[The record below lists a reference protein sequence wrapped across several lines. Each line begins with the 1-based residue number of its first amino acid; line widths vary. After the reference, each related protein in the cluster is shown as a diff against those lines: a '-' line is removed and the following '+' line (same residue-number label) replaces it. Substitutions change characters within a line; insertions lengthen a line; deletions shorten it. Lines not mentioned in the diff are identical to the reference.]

1 MVWSNSHMTDRP
13 QASVV
18 RQEVTV
24 VTAPWHTYTA
34 FGITWKTDIPWP
46 EPTAET
52 DEPAGDVLV
61 QLVAEAE
68 IVRRWSGRGDDPTW
82 LLRIDGRPLV
92 VERGLHGDFRLSHE
106 SGLFHVDA
114 DGTSVACATSDPSD
128 PWWLRLVLDTILWS
142 TALLRGVEA
151 LHASAVATEHGVV
164 AFVGPTGSG
173 KTTLALEFLRRGYSL
188 FCDDVLA
195 LRRDGGELMAYPSPP
210 FVNVPIGWKF
220 DKSVPIRPIAILGDE
235 AWSVAPDASREAA
248 PLARLF
254 LLDREPRSRLELIPA
269 KASLFALRESC
280 LAHGLI
286 SQRERAR
293 FELCA
298 DLATHVPVS
307 HLRADLET
315 SPEEL
320 ADLVERALERSGA
333 VP

>member
-1 MVWSNSHMTDRP
+1 MISTSSAWTFTIVVWSNSHMTDRP
-13 QASVV
+13 QASAV

-52 DEPAGDVLV
+52 GEQAADVLV
-61 QLVAEAE
+61 QLVDETE
-68 IVRRWSGRGDDPTW
+68 IVRRWSGGGEDPTW
-82 LLRIDGRPLV
+82 LLRIDGLPLV

-114 DGTSVACATSDPSD
+114 DGTSVACATSDPND

-164 AFVGPTGSG
+164 AFIGPTGSG

-195 LRRDGGELMAYPSPP
+195 LRT
-210 FVNVPIGWKF
+210 
-220 DKSVPIRPIAILGDE
+220 RP
-235 AWSVAPDASREAA
+235 
-248 PLARLF
+248 
-254 LLDREPRSRLELIPA
+254 
-269 KASLFALRESC
+269 RESD
-280 LAHGLI
+280 GLPFATLP
-286 SQRERAR
+286 Q
-293 FELCA
+293 CA
-298 DLATHVPVS
+298 DWLEI
-307 HLRADLET
+307 RQRGADQ
-315 SPEEL
+315 
-320 ADLVERALERSGA
+320 ADSDPWRRGLERSA
-333 VP
+333 VRIPRGSTCRASLPSRSRARVEARARPGQGGPLRAAAVLSYPWAHIAAGTRPVRALRRPRDTRPGKPSACRPRNESE